1 MDLLGCRFN
10 AEQTGLFLWGRLPDG
25 SPGAEPFVDNILQ
38 KAHVF
43 LTPGFIFGS
52 RGEGYIRI
60 SLCATGERLEEA
72 RQRIEKL
79 KL

>member
-1 MDLLGCRFN
+1 MELLDCRFN
-10 AEQTGLFLWGRLPDG
+10 PDQTGLFLWGRIPENIL
-25 SPGAEPFVDNILQ
+25 ECETFVEDILQ

-52 RGEGYIRI
+52 RGERFVRI
-60 SLCATGERLEEA
+60 SLCATEERLEEA
-72 RQRIEKL
+72 RKRIEKL

>member
-1 MDLLGCRFN
+1 MELMDCRFN
-10 AEQTGLFLWGRLPDG
+10 PDQTGLFLWGRIPDNIL
-25 SPGAEPFVDNILQ
+25 SCEAFVEDILQ

-52 RGEGYIRI
+52 RGERYVRI
-60 SLCATGERLEEA
+60 SLCADNERLLEA
-72 RQRIEKL
+72 RRRIEKL